1 MGIPREIVMAAS
13 GHHSIQVHDG
23 YVNIKE
29 NHIKKAFS
37 VVTTLL
43 HEKAVENPTVAS
55 Y

>member
-1 MGIPREIVMAAS
+1 MAIPRETVMAAS

-29 NHIKKAFS
+29 NQIKDAFAIA
-37 VVTTLL
+37 TTLL
-43 HEKAVENPTVAS
+43 HSKSVENASAAS